1 MKSGPPKKLRY
12 TEKMRTPS
20 ADHGRVRRGMPDMI
34 SGMAYKAAMYAL
46 ELPNVLIAQ
55 MTVRVAHG

>member
-1 MKSGPPKKLRY
+1 
-12 TEKMRTPS
+12 
-20 ADHGRVRRGMPDMI
+20 MPDMKF
-34 SGMAYKAAMYAL
+34 GMAYKAAMYAL